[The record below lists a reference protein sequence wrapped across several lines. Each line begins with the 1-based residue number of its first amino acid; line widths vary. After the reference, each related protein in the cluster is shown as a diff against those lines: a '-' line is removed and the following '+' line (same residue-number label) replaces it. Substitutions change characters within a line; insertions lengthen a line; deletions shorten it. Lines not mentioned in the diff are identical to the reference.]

1 MYLSLSKPACQGE
14 YPHFSETSK
23 NPIEIIRKMME
34 QPFDLIADKIVDILL
49 RKINGEKISSSI
61 VLPEIKLVRG
71 MTT

>member
-1 MYLSLSKPACQGE
+1 MTYV
-14 YPHFSETSK
+14 
-23 NPIEIIRKMME
+23 E

>member
-1 MYLSLSKPACQGE
+1 MIPEDLKNLGYDGGDVAKLMYPSMT
-14 YPHFSETSK
+14 YV
-23 NPIEIIRKMME
+23 E